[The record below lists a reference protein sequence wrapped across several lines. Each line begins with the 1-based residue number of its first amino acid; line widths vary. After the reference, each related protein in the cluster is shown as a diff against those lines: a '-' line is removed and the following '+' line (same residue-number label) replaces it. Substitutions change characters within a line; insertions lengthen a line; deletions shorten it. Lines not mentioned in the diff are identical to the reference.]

1 MHLSALFW
9 YLWFFGKI
17 YYVFGN
23 FYTTAI
29 RARVRKKLLQYN
41 LITDFPEEGRRKPYI
56 LGEDGFDYI
65 IQFHFD
71 EIVDLQNFTKTCSK
85 YFPLVYGYWE
95 ELQNCELD
103 IYIKDSLR
111 GIIKKI
117 YVDIVRE
124 LIIGER
130 ERYSHQE
137 FVNDLY
143 TRLYLPEMFFDK
155 DEISDNIIDKILI
168 FRDNKPEILKFLQEW
183 IAEEKSKYYKR
194 IERLEEVEKRVMH
207 K

>member
-1 MHLSALFW
+1 MS
-9 YLWFFGKI
+9 
-17 YYVFGN
+17 
-23 FYTTAI
+23 
-29 RARVRKKLLQYN
+29 
-41 LITDFPEEGRRKPYI
+41 
-56 LGEDGFDYI
+56 
-65 IQFHFD
+65 
-71 EIVDLQNFTKTCSK
+71 
-85 YFPLVYGYWE
+85 
-95 ELQNCELD
+95 
-103 IYIKDSLR
+103 
-111 GIIKKI
+111 
-117 YVDIVRE
+117 E